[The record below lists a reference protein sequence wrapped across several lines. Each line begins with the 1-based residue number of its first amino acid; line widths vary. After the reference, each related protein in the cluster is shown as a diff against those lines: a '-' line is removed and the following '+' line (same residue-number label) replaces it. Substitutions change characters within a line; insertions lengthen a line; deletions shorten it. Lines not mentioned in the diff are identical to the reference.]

1 MTTTLRASRRI
12 SATSTLSARLS
23 RARVQ
28 APRAFRGSLLTAS
41 SVVAIG
47 LVTAFG
53 STGARAT
60 DGTWNGAT
68 SNQWNTGTNWSSTPT
83 ANTTPDGTATFT
95 TNNPTSIAISG
106 ANVLTA
112 ISTVQ
117 FNTGALAYTFT
128 VGNELDFETNGTVTA
143 QGIVNNSTATQTF
156 INNSTMV
163 FHGTTSAGNANVN
176 ITNNH
181 NLIFAAN
188 STGGNAAIMNTS
200 VVDFSQS
207 TGVNSD
213 GKLSAGSIAGS
224 GFFDLGANQLTVGGN
239 NQSTTVTGVVADG
252 GGAGGLNA
260 SLVKIGT
267 GTLTLSG
274 ANTYAG
280 PTTIMA
286 GTLAL
291 TTSGALV
298 SDVTVM
304 NGGIFGGS
312 GSTSKTLTVQSG
324 GTVAPGVLTPG
335 TTFATLNVTGNATFA
350 SGSIFVVNVNGQG
363 QNDKLAVGGTAT
375 LNGGTVNVNALSG
388 TGITTASTFTILTA
402 QGGVTGSFANATPSN
417 NLAFLTPHATTNGNN
432 VVLSFT
438 AAASPPPPPAPPP
451 PANTP
456 NTPNTPSNGGGN
468 AGTVTLKAG
477 TFAAVATTPNQI
489 ATANAVQALGSGP
502 VFNAVI
508 GQSVAGARQAF
519 DALSGEVHA
528 STVNAA
534 FTDATL
540 PNTAI
545 LDRLN
550 QPGAPP
556 VLGAAVETTA
566 TYAADLPSRKGK
578 VAPVAVQMYQPRMFD
593 FWGQGFGDW
602 GRVSS
607 DGNAASLSR
616 TTGGF
621 VLGGDVSATNFMGGD
636 WRVGLAGGYT
646 NDQITVNQRGSSATF
661 ESVFGGA
668 YAGASFGAFQ
678 LRAGALYGTNTTSTT
693 RQVVFPG
700 FFEALSSSNGGS
712 TAQAFGEAG
721 YRIQLSGWG
730 IGGGSRVSVEP
741 FAGAAAFLI
750 HQNGFTEVG
759 GTSALTASARDFNIQ
774 TTTLGVRGQLAF
786 ASMPLTLKTM
796 LGWRHAYGD
805 VVPSVL
811 LTFQG
816 GAQSFSSSGVPID
829 RDAFVAEAGIDYALT
844 SMFTVGVSYSGQY
857 GQRAMDNAVKGNV
870 NLRF

>member
-1 MTTTLRASRRI
+1 MTTTLRASRRG
-12 SATSTLSARLS
+12 SATSTLSATPS
-23 RARVQ
+23 RARVR
-28 APRAFRGSLLTAS
+28 APFEFRASLLAAS

-53 STGARAT
+53 SSGARAT
-60 DGTWNGAT
+60 DGTWNGTT
-68 SNQWNTGTNWSSTPT
+68 SNQWNDGTNWSSTPN
-83 ANTTPDGTATFT
+83 APDGVATFT
-95 TNNPTSIAISG
+95 TNNPTSITISG
-106 ANVLTA
+106 AVVTTA

-117 FNTGALAYTFT
+117 FNAGASAYTFT
-128 VGNELDFETNGTVTA
+128 VGNTMDFETNGTVTA

-181 NLIFAAN
+181 NLIFTAN

-207 TGVNSD
+207 TGLNND

-239 NQSTTVTGVVADG
+239 NQSTVVTGVVADG

-291 TTSGALV
+291 TTSGTLV

-304 NGGIFGGS
+304 NGGVFGGS

-324 GTVAPGVLTPG
+324 GTVAPGVVTP
-335 TTFATLNVTGNATFA
+335 FSTLNVAGNATFNT
-350 SGSIFVVNVNGQG
+350 GSTFVVNINSSG
-363 QNDKLAVGGTAT
+363 QNDKLSVGGTAT

-402 QGGVTGSFANATPSN
+402 LGGVTGRFQNVTPSN
-417 NLAFLTPHATTNGNN
+417 NLAFLTPILTLNQTS

-438 AAASPPPPPAPPP
+438 AAASPPPPP
-451 PANTP
+451 PATSGNTP
-456 NTPNTPSNGGGN
+456 NVPANSPFVVAPSAT
-468 AGTVTLKAG
+468 AGTIVLAPG

-508 GQSVAGARQAF
+508 GQSVAGAQQAF
-519 DALSGEVHA
+519 TALSGEVHA

-550 QPGAPP
+550 QPVAPP
-556 VLGAAVETTA
+556 VLGAATETTA
-566 TYAADLPSRKGK
+566 TYAADLPSRKGQ
-578 VAPVAVQMYQPRMFD
+578 VAPVAVQMYQPRIFD
-593 FWGQGFGDW
+593 LWGQGFGDW

-636 WRVGLAGGYT
+636 WRFGVAGGYT
-646 NDQITVNQRGSSATF
+646 SDSITVNQRGSSATF
-661 ESVFGGA
+661 ESVFGGV
-668 YAGASFGAFQ
+668 YGGASFGAFQ

-721 YRIQLSGWG
+721 YRIQLAGLG
-730 IGGGSRVSVEP
+730 FGGGSRVNVEP

-759 GTSALTASARDFNIQ
+759 GTSALTASARDFNVQ
-774 TTTLGVRGQLAF
+774 TTTLGVRGELAF

-816 GAQSFSSSGVPID
+816 GAQAFSVSGVPID
-829 RDAFVAEAGIDYALT
+829 RDAFVAEAGIDYTLT
-844 SMFTVGVSYSGQY
+844 SMLSVGVSYSGQF
-857 GQRAMDNAVKGNV
+857 GQRATDNAFKGNV

>member
-1 MTTTLRASRRI
+1 MTTTLRASRRG
-12 SATSTLSARLS
+12 SATSTLSATPS
-23 RARVQ
+23 RARVR
-28 APRAFRGSLLTAS
+28 APFEFRASLLAAS

-53 STGARAT
+53 SSGARAT
-60 DGTWNGAT
+60 DGTWNGTT
-68 SNQWNTGTNWSSTPT
+68 SNQWNDGTNWSSTPN
-83 ANTTPDGTATFT
+83 APDGVATFT
-95 TNNPTSIAISG
+95 TNNPTSITISG
-106 ANVLTA
+106 AVVTTA

-117 FNTGALAYTFT
+117 FNAGASAYTFT
-128 VGNELDFETNGTVTA
+128 VGNTMDFETNGTVTA

-181 NLIFAAN
+181 NLIFTAN

-207 TGVNSD
+207 TGLNND

-239 NQSTTVTGVVADG
+239 NQSTVVTGVVADG

-291 TTSGALV
+291 TTSGTLV

-304 NGGIFGGS
+304 NGGVFGGS

-324 GTVAPGVLTPG
+324 GTVAPGVVTP
-335 TTFATLNVTGNATFA
+335 FSTLNLAGNATFNT
-350 SGSIFVVNVNGQG
+350 GSTFVVNINSSG
-363 QNDKLAVGGTAT
+363 QNDKLSVGGTAT

-402 QGGVTGSFANATPSN
+402 LGGVTGRFQNVTPSN
-417 NLAFLTPHATTNGNN
+417 NLAFLTPILTLNQTS

-438 AAASPPPPPAPPP
+438 AAASPPPPP
-451 PANTP
+451 PATPGNTP
-456 NTPNTPSNGGGN
+456 NVPANSPFVVAPSAT
-468 AGTVTLKAG
+468 AGTIVLAPG

-508 GQSVAGARQAF
+508 GQSVAGAQQAF
-519 DALSGEVHA
+519 TALSGEVHA

-550 QPGAPP
+550 QPVAPP
-556 VLGAAVETTA
+556 VLGAATETTA
-566 TYAADLPSRKGK
+566 TYAADLPSRKGQ
-578 VAPVAVQMYQPRMFD
+578 VAPVAVQMYQPRIFD
-593 FWGQGFGDW
+593 LWGQGFGDW

-636 WRVGLAGGYT
+636 WRFGVAGGYT
-646 NDQITVNQRGSSATF
+646 SDSITVNQRGSSATF
-661 ESVFGGA
+661 ESVFGGV
-668 YAGASFGAFQ
+668 YGGASFGAFQ

-721 YRIQLSGWG
+721 YRIQLAGLG
-730 IGGGSRVSVEP
+730 FGGGSRVNVEP
-741 FAGAAAFLI
+741 FVGAAAFLI

-759 GTSALTASARDFNIQ
+759 GTSALTASARDFNVQ
-774 TTTLGVRGQLAF
+774 TTTLGVRGELAF

-816 GAQSFSSSGVPID
+816 GAQAFSVSGVPID
-829 RDAFVAEAGIDYALT
+829 RDAFVAEAGIDYTLT
-844 SMFTVGVSYSGQY
+844 SMLSVGVSYSGQF
-857 GQRAMDNAVKGNV
+857 GQRATDNAFKGNV

>member
-1 MTTTLRASRRI
+1 MTTTHRASRRL
-12 SATSTLSARLS
+12 STASTLSTMPSRG
-23 RARVQ
+23 RARRPL
-28 APRAFRGSLLTAS
+28 ALRASLLAAS

-53 STGARAT
+53 DTGAHA
-60 DGTWNGAT
+60 DNSAIWNGTA
-68 SNQWNTGTNWSSTPT
+68 SNVWNTATNWSTGVVPT
-83 ANTTPDGTATFT
+83 DVATFT
-95 TNNPTSIAISG
+95 TNTP
-106 ANVLTA
+106 TA
-112 ISTVQ
+112 ITIVGGITGLTFVGTVQ
-117 FNTGALAYTFT
+117 FNTGASAYTFT
-128 VGNELDFETNGTVTA
+128 VSKEIDFETNLVTA
-143 QGIVNNSTATQTF
+143 QGIVNNSVTTQAF
-156 INNSTMV
+156 INNSAMV
-163 FHGTTSAGNANVN
+163 FHNATSAGNNDV
-176 ITNNH
+176 ITNNGSI
-181 NLIFAAN
+181 IFAAN
-188 STGGNAAIMNTS
+188 STGGEATFINNAGHTI
-200 VVDFSQS
+200 DFSQT
-207 TGVNSD
+207 TGVAGD
-213 GKLSAGSIAGS
+213 GKISAGSLAGS
-224 GFFDLGANQLTVGGN
+224 GAFDLGSNQLTVGSDN
-239 NQSTTVTGVVADG
+239 LSTTVTGVIDDG
-252 GGAGGLNA
+252 TNGGTGG

-267 GTLTLSG
+267 GTLTLAG
-274 ANTYAG
+274 ANTYTGA
-280 PTTIMA
+280 TTVSV

-291 TTSGALV
+291 TGSIT
-298 SDVTVM
+298 SDVTVT
-304 NGGIFGGS
+304 GGIFGGS

-335 TTFATLNVTGNATFA
+335 TTFTTLNVTGNATFA
-350 SGSIFVVNVNGQG
+350 TGSTFVVNINGQG

-438 AAASPPPPPAPPP
+438 AAASPPPPP
-451 PANTP
+451 PATP
-456 NTPNTPSNGGGN
+456 GNTPSVPANSPFVVTSGAGGKTIL
-468 AGTVTLKAG
+468 APG
-477 TFAAVATTPNQI
+477 TFAAVAVTPNQI
-489 ATANAVQALGSGP
+489 AVANAVQALGSGP

-508 GQSVAGARQAF
+508 GQSVAGAQQAF
-519 DALSGEVHA
+519 TALSGEVHV

-550 QPGAPP
+550 QPVAPP
-556 VLGAAVETTA
+556 VLGAAIDTTA
-566 TYAADLPSRKGK
+566 TYAADLPSRKGR
-578 VAPVAVQMYQPRMFD
+578 VAPVAVQMYQPRIFD

-636 WRVGLAGGYT
+636 WRFGLAGGYT
-646 NDQITVNQRGSSATF
+646 NDQITVNQRGSSSTF

-721 YRIQLSGWG
+721 YRIQLAGLG
-730 IGGGSRVSVEP
+730 FGGGSRVSVEP

-759 GTSALTASARDFNIQ
+759 GTSALTASARDFNVQ
-774 TTTLGVRGQLAF
+774 TTTLGVRGELAF

-811 LTFQG
+811 LAFQG
-816 GAQSFSSSGVPID
+816 GAQAFSSSGVPID

-844 SMFTVGVSYSGQY
+844 SMLSVGVSYSGQF

>member
-1 MTTTLRASRRI
+1 MTTTLRASRRG
-12 SATSTLSARLS
+12 SATSTLSATPS
-23 RARVQ
+23 RARVR
-28 APRAFRGSLLTAS
+28 APFEFRASLLAAS

-53 STGARAT
+53 SSGARAT
-60 DGTWNGAT
+60 DGTWNGTT
-68 SNQWNTGTNWSSTPT
+68 SNQWNDGTNWSSTPN
-83 ANTTPDGTATFT
+83 APDGVATFT
-95 TNNPTSIAISG
+95 TNNPTSITISG
-106 ANVLTA
+106 AVVTTA

-117 FNTGALAYTFT
+117 FNAGASAYTFT
-128 VGNELDFETNGTVTA
+128 VGNTMDFETNGTVTA

-181 NLIFAAN
+181 NLIFTAN

-207 TGVNSD
+207 TGLNND

-239 NQSTTVTGVVADG
+239 NQSTVVTGVVADG

-280 PTTIMA
+280 PTSVTA
-286 GTLAL
+286 GTLAV
-291 TTSGALV
+291 TGSLV
-298 SDVTVM
+298 SDVTVT
-304 NGGIFGGS
+304 GGVFGGS

-324 GTVAPGVLTPG
+324 GTVAPGVVTP
-335 TTFATLNVTGNATFA
+335 FSTLNVAGNATFNT
-350 SGSIFVVNVNGQG
+350 GSTFVVGINSSG
-363 QNDKLAVGGTAT
+363 QNDKLSVGGTAT

-402 QGGVTGSFANATPSN
+402 LGGVVGRFQNVTPSN
-417 NLAFLTPHATTNGNN
+417 NLAFLTPILTLNQTS

-438 AAASPPPPPAPPP
+438 AAAAPPPPPPATPS
-451 PANTP
+451 NTP
-456 NTPNTPSNGGGN
+456 NVPANSPFVAAPSAT
-468 AGTVTLKAG
+468 AGTIVLAPG

-508 GQSVAGARQAF
+508 GQSVAGAQQAF
-519 DALSGEVHA
+519 TALSGEVHA

-550 QPGAPP
+550 QPVAPP
-556 VLGAAVETTA
+556 VLGAATETTA
-566 TYAADLPSRKGK
+566 TYAADLPSRKGR

-593 FWGQGFGDW
+593 LWGEGFGDW

-607 DGNAASLSR
+607 DSNAASLSR

-621 VLGGDVSATNFMGGD
+621 VLGGDVSAANFMGGD
-636 WRVGLAGGYT
+636 WRFGAAGGYT
-646 NDQITVNQRGSSATF
+646 SDSITVNQRGSSATF
-661 ESVFGGA
+661 ESVFGGV
-668 YAGASFGAFQ
+668 YGGASFGAFQ

-721 YRIQLSGWG
+721 YRIQLAGLG
-730 IGGGSRVSVEP
+730 FGGGSRVSVEP

-759 GTSALTASARDFNIQ
+759 GTSALTASARDFNVQ
-774 TTTLGVRGQLAF
+774 TTTLGVRGELAF

-816 GAQSFSSSGVPID
+816 GAQAFSVSGVPID
-829 RDAFVAEAGIDYALT
+829 RDAFVAEAGIDYTLT
-844 SMFTVGVSYSGQY
+844 SMLSVGVSYSGQF
-857 GQRAMDNAVKGNV
+857 GQRATDNAFKGNV